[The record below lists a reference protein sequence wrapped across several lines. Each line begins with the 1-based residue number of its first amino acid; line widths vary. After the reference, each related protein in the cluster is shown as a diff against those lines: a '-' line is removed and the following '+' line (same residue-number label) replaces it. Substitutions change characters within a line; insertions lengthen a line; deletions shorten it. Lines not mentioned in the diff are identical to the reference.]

1 MRLPRPCNTLLESIL
16 HAADRLEHIAVSFA
30 FDAQTF
36 FERLKQTEFKAL
48 RTLALTSSFSTFSEG
63 LLITAAEAV
72 KNLQALKILE
82 IWNFDAGQA
91 DVFRYERGLDRYQG
105 RITWQ
110 STEDRQI
117 SLIVEMGWKDLLSRD
132 EHGFKVKCN
141 NFSTEMESL
150 GDLLPHLKL
159 REQILRNYTETWN

>member
-1 MRLPRPCNTLLESIL
+1 MRLPRPYNTLLESIL

-36 FERLKQTEFKAL
+36 FERLKRTEFKAL
-48 RTLALTSSFSTFSEG
+48 RTLALTSSFGTFSEG
-63 LLITAAEAV
+63 LLLTAAEAV
-72 KNLQALKILE
+72 KNLHALKILE
-82 IWNFDAGQA
+82 IWDFDAGQA

-110 STEDRQI
+110 STKDRQI
-117 SLIVEMGWKDLLSRD
+117 SLYVEARWKDLLSRGQNGLD
-132 EHGFKVKCN
+132 VSCS
-141 NFSTEMESL
+141 NFSMEMESL

-159 REQILRNYTETWN
+159 GEQILRNFTER